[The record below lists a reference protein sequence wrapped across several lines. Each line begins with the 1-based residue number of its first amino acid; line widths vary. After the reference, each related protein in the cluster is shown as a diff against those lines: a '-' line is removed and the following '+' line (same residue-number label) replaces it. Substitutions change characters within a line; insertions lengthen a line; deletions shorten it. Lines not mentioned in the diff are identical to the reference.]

1 MKDEFLCDR
10 LGMVGSEVASP
21 TSIIPSVIGGVC
33 KTVHV
38 SEEKIFAVIRASR
51 ICDSIHST
59 ALDNYWVLMT
69 QTLS

>member
-21 TSIIPSVIGGVC
+21 TSIPSIIAGVC

-69 QTLS
+69 QTLN